1 MCVSAEGP
9 RRICDDESACPPV
22 EAVMGDVVWSAVL
35 GVLCTSRNRNEKA
48 MDCKEYAWILS
59 GDRKGY
65 VKETSSTAVMEGVTP
80 PRSQKIVV
88 SVEQECPF
96 SRRVGKSDM
105 KDFAGT
111 GRMKLGLMEVMT
123 PLASSLSSS

>member
-1 MCVSAEGP
+1 LH
-9 RRICDDESACPPV
+9 V
-22 EAVMGDVVWSAVL
+22 EEKKM
-35 GVLCTSRNRNEKA
+35 RKA
-48 MDCKEYAWILS
+48 MDCKEYAWILL
-59 GDRKGY
+59 GARKGY
-65 VKETSSTAVMEGVTP
+65 VKETLPTTVMEMLLLHEG
-80 PRSQKIVV
+80 QKIVV